1 MPNTESLLIKVK
13 ESFDSAKWQFREIP
27 EKKVIESE
35 FEAHHAKIPLHVQA
49 FEELG
54 AVSVVSRLS
63 FTVDPAAQ
71 ASIHDALMRTNIA
84 LTIGNFEA
92 NPENGEVY
100 FRITNVFSDGQ
111 RDVEIITSLVRTAIV
126 EMDRIT
132 PYLAEIMRDPNQS
145 ISNLLA
151 RKDLLP
157 EIKPDFDSGA
167 K

>member
-1 MPNTESLLIKVK
+1 MQNTGSLLIKVK
-13 ESFDSAKWQFREIP
+13 ESFDSAKWQFREVP

-35 FEAHHAKIPLHVQA
+35 FEAHHAKVPLHVQA

-157 EIKPDFDSGA
+157 EIKSDFNSEI

>member
-1 MPNTESLLIKVK
+1 VPNTESLLIKVK

-157 EIKPDFDSGA
+157 EIKSDFDSEA

>member
-1 MPNTESLLIKVK
+1 VPNTESLLIKVK
-13 ESFDSAKWQFREIP
+13 ESFDSAKWQFREVP

-157 EIKPDFDSGA
+157 EIKSDFDSEA

>member
-13 ESFDSAKWQFREIP
+13 ESFDSAKWQFREVP

-54 AVSVVSRLS
+54 AISVVSRLS
-63 FTVDPAAQ
+63 FTVNSAAQ

-100 FRITNVFSDGQ
+100 FRITNVFSDEP

-157 EIKPDFDSGA
+157 EIKSDFDSGA

>member
-13 ESFDSAKWQFREIP
+13 ESFDSAKWQFREVP

-157 EIKPDFDSGA
+157 EIKSDFDSEA

>member
-1 MPNTESLLIKVK
+1 MQNTESLLTKVK
-13 ESFDSAKWQFREIP
+13 ESFDSAKWQFREVT

-35 FEAHHAKIPLHVQA
+35 FEAHHAKVPLHVQA

-54 AVSVVSRLS
+54 AISVVSRLS
-63 FTVDPAAQ
+63 FTVNPSVQ
-71 ASIHDALMRTNIA
+71 ASVHDALMRTNIT
-84 LTIGNFEA
+84 LSIGNFEA
-92 NPENGEVY
+92 DPDNGEVY

-111 RDVEIITSLVRTAIV
+111 PDVEIITSLVRTAIV

-132 PYLAEIMRDPNQS
+132 PYLAEIIRDPNQS

-151 RKDLLP
+151 RDDLLP
-157 EIKPDFDSGA
+157 EIKSDFDSGT

>member
-1 MPNTESLLIKVK
+1 MPNTKSLLIKVK
-13 ESFDSAKWQFREIP
+13 ESFDSAKWQFREVP

-157 EIKPDFDSGA
+157 EIKSDFDSEA

>member
-1 MPNTESLLIKVK
+1 MQNTGSLLIKVK
-13 ESFDSAKWQFREIP
+13 ESFDSAKWQFREVP

-35 FEAHHAKIPLHVQA
+35 FEAHHGKVPLHVQA

-54 AVSVVSRLS
+54 AISVVSRLS
-63 FTVDPAAQ
+63 FTVNSAAQ
-71 ASIHDALMRTNIA
+71 ASIHDALMRTNIT
-84 LTIGNFEA
+84 LNIGNFET

-111 RDVEIITSLVRTAIV
+111 CDAGVITSLVRTAIV

-145 ISNLLA
+145 ISHLLA

-157 EIKPDFDSGA
+157 EIKSDFDSEI

>member
-1 MPNTESLLIKVK
+1 MQNTGSLLIKVK
-13 ESFDSAKWQFREIP
+13 ESFDSAKWQFREVP

-35 FEAHHAKIPLHVQA
+35 FEAHHAKVPLHVQA

-54 AVSVVSRLS
+54 AISVVSRLS
-63 FTVDPAAQ
+63 FTVNSAAQ
-71 ASIHDALMRTNIA
+71 ASIHDALMRTNIT
-84 LTIGNFEA
+84 LNIGNFET

-111 RDVEIITSLVRTAIV
+111 CDAGVITSLVRTAIV

-132 PYLAEIMRDPNQS
+132 PYLAEIIRDPNQS
-145 ISNLLA
+145 ISHLLA
-151 RKDLLP
+151 RKVLLP
-157 EIKPDFDSGA
+157 EIKSDFNSEI

>member
-1 MPNTESLLIKVK
+1 VPNTKSLLIKVK
-13 ESFDSAKWQFREIP
+13 ESFDSAKWQFREVP

-157 EIKPDFDSGA
+157 EIKSDFDSEA